1 MKHTRNYLLAIAV
14 SVGILSAM
22 YAAIGPPRLQSGPDS
37 VPPVSGDWQDH
48 AAPVSV
54 SLTADKLDLGLPVS
68 AEELAA
74 YELYISQLVTNNKP
88 NK

>member
-1 MKHTRNYLLAIAV
+1 MKHTRNFLTALAV

-22 YAAIGPPRLQSGPDS
+22 AAAMGPPRLQSGPDS

-48 AAPVSV
+48 QVPPSV
-54 SLTADKLDLGLPVS
+54 SLTADKLSIGLDVTP
-68 AEELAA
+68 EELAA

>member
-22 YAAIGPPRLQSGPDS
+22 YAAIGPPRLQSGP
-37 VPPVSGDWQDH
+37 
-48 AAPVSV
+48 V

>member
-1 MKHTRNYLLAIAV
+1 MKHTRNFLTALAV
-14 SVGILSAM
+14 SVGILSVLFLLH
-22 YAAIGPPRLQSGPDS
+22 GPPDHPA
-37 VPPVSGDWQDH
+37 PVSGDWQDH

-54 SLTADKLDLGLPVS
+54 SLTADKLSIGLDVTP
-68 AEELAA
+68 EELAA

>member
-1 MKHTRNYLLAIAV
+1 MKHTRNFLTALAV
-14 SVGILSAM
+14 SVGILSVLFLLH
-22 YAAIGPPRLQSGPDS
+22 GPPDRPA
-37 VPPVSGDWQDH
+37 PPVSGDWQDH

-54 SLTADKLDLGLPVS
+54 SLTADKLSIGLDVTP
-68 AEELAA
+68 EELAA